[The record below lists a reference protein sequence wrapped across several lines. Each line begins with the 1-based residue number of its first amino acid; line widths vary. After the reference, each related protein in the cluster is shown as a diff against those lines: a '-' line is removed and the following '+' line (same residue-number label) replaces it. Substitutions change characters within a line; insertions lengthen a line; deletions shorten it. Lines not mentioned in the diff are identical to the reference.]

1 MQLNPQQIQILNHY
15 QTKMNEEKNIVRA
28 SEIELSKVKKEYTD
42 AVSKI
47 HENRLCQGV
56 IILIYQKVE
65 SMEEEAKLY
74 KMIGP
79 SLIPRSKKEITDE
92 IKGRLKYFENY
103 M

>member
-47 HENRLCQGV
+47 HENR
-56 IILIYQKVE
+56 
-65 SMEEEAKLY
+65 
-74 KMIGP
+74 
-79 SLIPRSKKEITDE
+79 
-92 IKGRLKYFENY
+92 
-103 M
+103 